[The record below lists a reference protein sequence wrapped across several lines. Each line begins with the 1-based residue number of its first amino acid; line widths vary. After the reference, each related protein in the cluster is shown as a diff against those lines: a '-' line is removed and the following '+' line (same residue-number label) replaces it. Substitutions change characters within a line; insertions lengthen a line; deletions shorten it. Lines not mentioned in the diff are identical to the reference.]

1 MKTKDG
7 GPAFHSIT
15 CKGGDSTFAPPTYT
29 YHKGMSL
36 RDWFAGQALAI
47 LADANVNLT
56 VEELAKCCYQNADA
70 MIAAREVKP

>member
-7 GPAFHSIT
+7 GPAFHAIT
-15 CKGGDSTFAPPTYT
+15 CKNGDNYNAPTLI

-56 VEELAKCCYQNADA
+56 AEELAKCCYQNADA